1 MDRNYWKLG
10 RWWRIPVAMH
20 WTVLLSFAW
29 MYLFFWDVLATLIA
43 AAAFFVLLVAHEFGH
58 VAVLRRNKIPV
69 FAIRLYGIHGEVEH
83 GYVSKAQSIRV
94 AWAGVGAQF
103 IVLLLALGLMYFP
116 AGISNRVLSVILGPV
131 LFVFTRVNVFLMI
144 VALLPIGPFD
154 GHDAWAAIPYWRGRL
169 RKRRKA
175 RLEHEKKMRER
186 AVLPEDDL
194 SPERLRELEASSAR
208 AAAEV
213 IDRIAKKAEK
223 REDKH

>member
-1 MDRNYWKLG
+1 NYWQLG
-10 RWWRIPVAMH
+10 RWRRIPVAMH

-58 VAVLRRNKIPV
+58 VAMLRRNKIPI
-69 FAIRLYGIHGEVEH
+69 FGIRLYGIHGEVEH

-103 IVLLLALGLMYFP
+103 IVLLLALALMYFT
-116 AGISNRVLSVILGPV
+116 AGVSSRVLSMILGPV

-144 VALLPIGPFD
+144 IALLPIGPFD
-154 GHDAWAAIPYWRGRL
+154 GHDAWAAIPYVRGLL
-169 RKRRKA
+169 RKRQKA
-175 RLEHEKKMRER
+175 RQEREKKMRER
-186 AVLPEDDL
+186 EVLPDDDL
-194 SPERLRELEASSAR
+194 SAERLQELEESSAR
-208 AAAEV
+208 AAAEL
-213 IDRIAKKAEK
+213 IGRLAKKADN